1 MSEIGKAK
9 ADAAKAREQL
19 LATAQEIQGR
29 LRPRRIASEAVDGIK
44 QRAEAAAESAVE
56 AAKSRPVVVGAAA
69 AGMAALLGVGL
80 FAKFRKSE
88 EDE

>member
-1 MSEIGKAK
+1 MSELSKAK

-29 LRPRRIASEAVDGIK
+29 LRPKRIAGDAVEGIK
-44 QRAEAAAESAVE
+44 HRAEAVAESAVE
-56 AAKSRPVVVGAAA
+56 AAKSRPIVTGAAA

-80 FAKFRKSE
+80 FTKFRRSE
-88 EDE
+88 ED